1 MSDATV
7 ISLDEWR
14 AARSEPDDP
23 PPAAPLL
30 RLVGPDERP
39 GDVFR
44 LEVFLAR
51 ARMVLGETAQTP
63 ARPAL
68 RAVHAR

>member
-1 MSDATV
+1 MSTNV
-7 ISLDEWR
+7 ISLDAWR
-14 AARSEPDDP
+14 AARSEPDEP

-44 LEVFLAR
+44 LDVFLAR
-51 ARMVLGETAQTP
+51 ARVVMGETAQTP

-68 RAVHAR
+68 RALPAR

>member
-1 MSDATV
+1 MSDTNV
-7 ISLDEWR
+7 VRLDEWR
-14 AARSEPDDP
+14 AARSQPDEP

-30 RLVGPDERP
+30 RLVGPEERP

-44 LEVFLAR
+44 LDVFLAR
-51 ARMVLGETAQTP
+51 ARVVMGETAQAP

-68 RAVHAR
+68 RAI